1 MDMSLGFPQL
11 VLETK
16 ENEKGCPMY
25 DSENKNCQVYHDM
38 PLNCQAYP
46 LGYNGEKY
54 FVTDTA
60 CQGLGE
66 GEMTAEQLKVQRD
79 AAKEDYEARVESNT
93 LVPLL
98 YSIIMG
104 NLVDVKNLKVHFP
117 VYGGVLSKKVA
128 TVKAVD
134 GISLQI
140 KEGEILSIAGE
151 SGCGKSTLLNLLAG
165 LDIPSEGEVLID
177 NTNISTLP
185 EHKRT
190 ELRARN
196 LGFVYQFH
204 HLLKDFSSIY
214 NTALPLLISGVDTN
228 QAMAK
233 AQEILKKVGLEN
245 RTNHKPSELSGGE
258 RQRVAIARAMITCL
272 LYTSPSPRD
281 S

>member
-1 MDMSLGFPQL
+1 MSNIVECRSLGFNYGKGNSKTS
-11 VLETK
+11 VLK
-16 ENEKGCPMY
+16 NLNFQIKSNEKI
-25 DSENKNCQVYHDM
+25 
-38 PLNCQAYP
+38 A
-46 LGYNGEKY
+46 
-54 FVTDTA
+54 
-60 CQGLGE
+60 
-66 GEMTAEQLKVQRD
+66 
-79 AAKEDYEARVESNT
+79 
-93 LVPLL
+93 
-98 YSIIMG
+98 IIG
-104 NLVDVKNLKVHFP
+104 
-117 VYGGVLSKKVA
+117 
-128 TVKAVD
+128 
-134 GISLQI
+134 Q
-140 KEGEILSIAGE
+140 

-165 LDIPSEGEVLID
+165 LDTPSEGEVLVD

-258 RQRVAIARAMITCL
+258 RQRVAIARAMITEPACL
-272 LYTSPSPRD
+272 MADEPTGNLDATNAREVLDLIIQLNKNRD
-281 S
+281 TALLIVTHDLSIANKMERKFDLTNGILVEK

>member
-1 MDMSLGFPQL
+1 MSNIVECRSLGFNYGKGNSKTS
-11 VLETK
+11 VLK
-16 ENEKGCPMY
+16 NLNFQIKSNEKI
-25 DSENKNCQVYHDM
+25 
-38 PLNCQAYP
+38 A
-46 LGYNGEKY
+46 
-54 FVTDTA
+54 
-60 CQGLGE
+60 
-66 GEMTAEQLKVQRD
+66 
-79 AAKEDYEARVESNT
+79 
-93 LVPLL
+93 
-98 YSIIMG
+98 IIG
-104 NLVDVKNLKVHFP
+104 
-117 VYGGVLSKKVA
+117 
-128 TVKAVD
+128 
-134 GISLQI
+134 Q
-140 KEGEILSIAGE
+140 

-258 RQRVAIARAMITCL
+258 RQRVAIARAMITEPACL
-272 LYTSPSPRD
+272 MADEPTGNLDATNAREVLDLIIELNKNRD
-281 S
+281 TALLIVTHDLSVANKMERKFDLTNGILVEK